1 MAALRISLA
10 QRCALASRAVL
21 LIEKKVVFA
30 AVKLHS
36 TRPPPLLGAMTRARS
51 YYDAGLLYAAWSAWI
66 KSAEVSRL
74 HTRLGELACLMDME
88 NSLQRGCTRLG
99 GHIEMCVE
107 RSLMGE
113 LADAW
118 SSRHRSDRGFGVW
131 VEWVNSKWA
140 EKRRGPE
147 VGQAWQAMHLHW
159 GIQAFR
165 RRQRE
170 ASARRAMS
178 ETVQWKA
185 KCRGVDGWVARLNER
200 ALTEQTVDQGRRMS
214 EMCSCRRIFL
224 SWVAEATVAGRERE
238 ALAASTFHR
247 FSHLAGL
254 VLLGLSRLVSRRR
267 KKRSHSEAL
276 VRWQRRSK
284 SRWGISRLR
293 VATRVQKLWDE
304 DMLRLRAMCIH
315 MLRRR
320 SFRAWA
326 SQLLLLEEERD
337 ALAKKHGRQVPFPIT
352 STSHPP
358 TLQIPLPLH
367 SSQGSTRELAL
378 LVTSHQAAP
387 LV

>member
-1 MAALRISLA
+1 MDREAARGASPPRLVCLHCFSWGRSEGDAPCHVTSRSIRHRMSLLLPLALRQIAFPCFHVPPSPTSHHPLPGLPAGRGRYSIELRRWRAVAALRISLA

-147 VGQAWQAMHLHW
+147 VGQ
-159 GIQAFR
+159 
-165 RRQRE
+165 
-170 ASARRAMS
+170 
-178 ETVQWKA
+178 
-185 KCRGVDGWVARLNER
+185 
-200 ALTEQTVDQGRRMS
+200 
-214 EMCSCRRIFL
+214 
-224 SWVAEATVAGRERE
+224 
-238 ALAASTFHR
+238 
-247 FSHLAGL
+247 
-254 VLLGLSRLVSRRR
+254 LGL
-267 KKRSHSEAL
+267 
-276 VRWQRRSK
+276 
-284 SRWGISRLR
+284 
-293 VATRVQKLWDE
+293 
-304 DMLRLRAMCIH
+304 
-315 MLRRR
+315 
-320 SFRAWA
+320 
-326 SQLLLLEEERD
+326 
-337 ALAKKHGRQVPFPIT
+337 
-352 STSHPP
+352 
-358 TLQIPLPLH
+358 
-367 SSQGSTRELAL
+367 
-378 LVTSHQAAP
+378 
-387 LV
+387 